1 MNRSDS
7 ATISL
12 LMVEDDLTFSTMLST
27 WLRKKG
33 FEVHTASSVG
43 AAIKLLRQAEGNG
56 PCLVLSDLRMPD
68 HDGLYL
74 LQWLRTQGMD
84 TPFIIMTSYADVQN
98 AVEAMK
104 MGANDYISKPVQP
117 DLLLQK
123 IGDALSAN
131 KQSQVGN
138 AVPHTSATQ
147 QPGATS
153 TPQTATN
160 AVPQRHPGIE
170 GHSSPARELYR
181 LAALVAPTPMSVL
194 IIGASGTGKEHVAHR
209 IHELSNRANA
219 PFVALDCGSLTKE
232 LAASELFGH
241 KKGAFTGATADKVG
255 AFEQASG
262 GTLFLD
268 EIGNLSYDVQVQLL
282 RALQERRIRP
292 VGGNNER
299 PIDIRLV
306 CATNEN
312 LPKAI
317 AGGLFREDL
326 YHRINEFTLHIP
338 LLRERGADIVEF
350 ANYFLAQAN
359 SELHRHITGF
369 TPEAEAALM
378 AYPWP
383 GNLREMRNVI
393 VRAALLAE
401 QSSVIT
407 PLLLNLPVPDVDSA
421 ATFGASLAMKPTPD
435 EELARINQ
443 ALQQT
448 GGNKSRAAQLLG
460 IDRKTLYNKLR
471 GK

>member
-1 MNRSDS
+1 MNKSDL
-7 ATISL
+7 ANISL

-33 FEVHTASSVG
+33 FEVCTASSVG
-43 AAIKLLRQAEGNG
+43 AAIKLLRQSEGNA
-56 PCLVLSDLRMPD
+56 PQLVLSDLRMPD

-74 LQWLRTQGMD
+74 LRWLRTQGMN
-84 TPFIIMTSYADVQN
+84 TPFIIMTSYADVQI

-104 MGANDYISKPVQP
+104 SGANDYISKPVQP

-123 IGDALSAN
+123 IGDALSAHA
-131 KQSQVGN
+131 QCHTEGAAPQPPVVGPPSAPAASSQ
-138 AVPHTSATQ
+138 PATH
-147 QPGATS
+147 ATG
-153 TPQTATN
+153 PTAT
-160 AVPQRHPGIE
+160 PPRHPGIE

-282 RALQERRIRP
+282 RALQERRIRA
-292 VGGNNER
+292 VGGNEER

-312 LPKAI
+312 LP
-317 AGGLFREDL
+317 
-326 YHRINEFTLHIP
+326 
-338 LLRERGADIVEF
+338 
-350 ANYFLAQAN
+350 
-359 SELHRHITGF
+359 
-369 TPEAEAALM
+369 
-378 AYPWP
+378 
-383 GNLREMRNVI
+383 
-393 VRAALLAE
+393 
-401 QSSVIT
+401 
-407 PLLLNLPVPDVDSA
+407 
-421 ATFGASLAMKPTPD
+421 
-435 EELARINQ
+435 
-443 ALQQT
+443 
-448 GGNKSRAAQLLG
+448 
-460 IDRKTLYNKLR
+460 
-471 GK
+471 